1 MNTLKSCVDEYEAKK
16 KTILHIFNTKYFLDE
31 KKIENLPIGLFGDF
45 YSHELSFS
53 LIDTNNFKN
62 IENIFNVCNLK
73 IKKVFLKVLSK
84 VV

>member
-1 MNTLKSCVDEYEAKK
+1 MNMKLKKLFY
-16 KTILHIFNTKYFLDE
+16 IFLIQNIFWMK

-73 IKKVFLKVLSK
+73 N
-84 VV
+84 